1 MKNLIIII
9 LLLFLFLQW
18 VQAQELKEDNMNL
31 KICIEEGI

>member
-9 LLLFLFLQW
+9 LLLVLFLQW

-31 KICIEEGI
+31 RICIEEGI